1 MHLLLILQLATAL
14 PTPAYNW
21 HTIGAFET
29 EALCMKVG
37 AVMGKN
43 DVAGI
48 NKIICVPI
56 KEGRGDLAL
65 EKRPFS

>member
-1 MHLLLILQLATAL
+1 
-14 PTPAYNW
+14 
-21 HTIGAFET
+21 
-29 EALCMKVG
+29 MKVG

-56 KEGRGDLAL
+56 KDGKSDLAL
-65 EKRPFS
+65 EKRTIS